1 MKAKEILLIME
12 RRLHMQKEGITSP
25 SEDIKRYTK
34 EFVAKLTEI
43 DGEDEIE
50 IIRDEHI
57 LKSVHVPTGHVLAVY
72 ADKKT

>member
-25 SEDIKRYTK
+25 SEDIKRYTRNL
-34 EFVAKLTEI
+34 VTKLTEI

-50 IIRDEHI
+50 IIRDGHI
-57 LKSVHVPTGHVLAVY
+57 LKSVHVPTGHQLAVY
-72 ADKKT
+72 TNKKT